1 MLCALSAKRRGIKT
15 SLCFF
20 ASPKL
25 SALAATDNYLY
36 ALSLNGAN
44 DLYLPVTDIQVFD
57 WQGNPIKKYK
67 TNQLLMRLC
76 VDEANGKAYAI
87 VYDNG
92 DQNLVSFNL

>member
-1 MLCALSAKRRGIKT
+1 MEKNQPVYTQKT
-15 SLCFF
+15 QF
-20 ASPKL
+20 AFA
-25 SALAATDNYLY
+25 ALAATDNYLY